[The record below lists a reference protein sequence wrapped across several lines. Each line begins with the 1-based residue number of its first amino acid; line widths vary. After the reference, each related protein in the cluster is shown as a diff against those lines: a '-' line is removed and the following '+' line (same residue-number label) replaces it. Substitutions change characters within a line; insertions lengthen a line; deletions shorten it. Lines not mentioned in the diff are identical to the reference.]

1 MVFTVVIGMCCRGTF
16 GPSRVAVSNEYLSK
30 AIITSRH
37 FPNTKIQ
44 WWARVY
50 LIVFVKHYYRYA
62 LIMCNVPKQK
72 QNSEEAGSKTR
83 YRRRLINWHEIPN
96 PLAERKYGQRQSIIF
111 FPQMI
116 FRFVH
121 TYINASMGCYN
132 ELDSPF
138 AKMCPRLS
146 QSGNSF
152 SNLNLNV
159 MPSLVWQEHP
169 WGCKTMGDAQQRQSI
184 EVVRSQ
190 GKIHSR
196 NFHDYH
202 I

>member
-1 MVFTVVIGMCCRGTF
+1 MKFQIHQQ
-16 GPSRVAVSNEYLSK
+16 NE
-30 AIITSRH
+30 
-37 FPNTKIQ
+37 N
-44 WWARVY
+44 
-50 LIVFVKHYYRYA
+50 
-62 LIMCNVPKQK
+62 MGN
-72 QNSEEAGSKTR
+72 GS
-83 YRRRLINWHEIPN
+83 
-96 PLAERKYGQRQSIIF
+96 PLFF

-138 AKMCPRLS
+138 AKMSPRLS

-169 WGCKTMGDAQQRQSI
+169 WGCKTMGDAQQRQYRGSQKPGKNSLQ
-184 EVVRSQ
+184 ELSRLPYLRKPVVLVLLMLLAKKLRMQVENPWLS
-190 GKIHSR
+190 
-196 NFHDYH
+196 NF
-202 I
+202 